1 MNDTVAIASVDD
13 SNSFTILHHYSAAF
27 CLQVEGWENTPLK
40 TGIDDLNLLI
50 QFGFLGGV
58 GPNYTVLKNG
68 RAKVHFT
75 LWFPRIKCLRSGEIV
90 LDQQG
95 VQRGLDMYYKS
106 IELMRERKIPT
117 VKEIFYDI
125 PDE

>member
-1 MNDTVAIASVDD
+1 MDKVCIATKSENMTAMD
-13 SNSFTILHHYSAAF
+13 HYSAEF
-27 CLQVEGWENTPLK
+27 CLTVEGWENTPFGLRDV
-40 TGIDDLNLLI
+40 DDLNLLI

-58 GPNYTVLKNG
+58 GPNYTALKDG
-68 RAKVHFT
+68 RAKIHFT
-75 LWFPRIKCLRSGEIV
+75 MWFPRIKCLRSGEII
-90 LDQQG
+90 LDRLG
-95 VQRGLDMYYKS
+95 VQRGLDMHYKS